1 MKKIISLI
9 ISICLVFAFLTP
21 SVYAY
26 KNTTAVVSNVL
37 LDDGTYSVTVKGSCE
52 PDSYVSIYVI
62 KEDGLGAVE
71 QCDSD
76 SAGFYSK
83 TFPVETPGI
92 YTVIVNNYKSNNR
105 KTEQFRLYSLTD
117 IEDAVLYF
125 NTATNYE
132 IIKDCIAQYG
142 ALFGFDTTYYTPD
155 AEDYIASQLLN
166 MKGTLTRYNISK
178 KFDEACLRAYI
189 YDVKTNIPNVL
200 EYYDSIVGIA
210 NSDVGMYSEYKDMD
224 TVSKARVED
233 IAFETSVVEIID
245 LYEIFFM
252 AITEEKLKNGSQII
266 ADEFLCTYYEY
277 LGIDGYT
284 DIPVIKRGKIVSALN
299 DSEIPDNVS
308 DFKVIYENIVSKIE
322 NKVPEKPSTGGGSG
336 GGGGG
341 GASGGGTII
350 TQMTGYEEPVML
362 ETPVPDVVSDI
373 AFTDLE
379 GYSWA
384 EEAIGFL
391 ASKGVVNGKEENK
404 FCPAD
409 NITREEFAKIVVLA
423 FGLYDNNATCNFTDV
438 DEQRWSYKYIAS
450 MYGYGAVN
458 GYTDGSF
465 GAANPITREEMAVML
480 YRVMQK
486 QSAFDFV
493 SELETTLTDYSE
505 ISDFAKNSILSLNAN
520 KILSGD
526 EKGCFNPK
534 NNATRAEVCKMI
546 YNSLNREGG
555 R

>member
-9 ISICLVFAFLTP
+9 ISICLVFVFLIP

-83 TFPVETPGI
+83 TFPVETAGI

-117 IEDAVLYF
+117 IEDAVLCF

-200 EYYDSIVGIA
+200 EYYDSLVGIA

-233 IAFETSVVEIID
+233 IAFETPVVEIID

-299 DSEIPDNVS
+299 DSKIPDNVS

-341 GASGGGTII
+341 GSSGGGTII
-350 TQMTGYEEPVML
+350 IEMTGYEEPVML

-373 AFTDLE
+373 TFTDLE